1 MGWAGLEAAMG
12 GAVLS
17 VASRDCRC
25 CCKVVM
31 QELGGAAVRAGG
43 WWPGLGWRPVVCC
56 RPVYCRRQGWEGSG
70 LGCRLLRRLQEE
82 GKAELS
88 DDERLFYLG
97 ICTPADLNNNNK
109 ETGSDSG
116 LSLEKLSLQP
126 RKKLLVLS
134 LNGLLLY
141 RVYRFSQLLEILMPD
156 LQVNWFSEDLLL
168 QSLWN
173 SALNDLK
180 WRRKVKGVLNRV
192 MGRRQRKKLLV
203 IFAQDD
209 CTYSGSMSMEDKEK
223 PLFLKELKD
232 LWKYL
237 DGKYSE
243 SDTLLIDDQPYKAL
257 LNPPYIGI
265 FLESYNPDN
274 AGDNALGELG
284 VYLDDLAAADN
295 VQVYVKKN
303 PFGVPAISSGH
314 PDWNL
319 YSDVIRRLKGESE
332 KASCIQDKGVSPKH

>member
-1 MGWAGLEAAMG
+1 MW
-12 GAVLS
+12 
-17 VASRDCRC
+17 
-25 CCKVVM
+25 
-31 QELGGAAVRAGG
+31 
-43 WWPGLGWRPVVCC
+43 CC
-56 RPVYCRRQGWEGSG
+56 RRFPRCVTFFCG
-70 LGCRLLRRLQEE
+70 
-82 GKAELS
+82 
-88 DDERLFYLG
+88 DERLFYLG
-97 ICTPADLNNNNK
+97 ICTPADLNNDNK

-134 LNGLLLY
+134 LIGLLLY
-141 RVYRFSQLLEILMPD
+141 LVYRKNKAKFPTTRDPDARFSSQLVFKRPFAAEFVEFCLERFEVAKKSQRCFESCNGKEP
-156 LQVNWFSEDLLL
+156 
-168 QSLWN
+168 
-173 SALNDLK
+173 
-180 WRRKVKGVLNRV
+180 
-192 MGRRQRKKLLV
+192 RRQRKKLSV

-237 DGKYSE
+237 LYSE
-243 SDTLLIDDQPYKAL
+243 PDTLLIDDQPYKAL

-274 AGDNALGELG
+274 AGDNALAAFELCILNPKGELG

-319 YSDVIRRLKGESE
+319 YPDVIQRLKGESE
-332 KASCIQDKGVSPKH
+332 KASTSQQLDSRVFLVSAGFKLSCCIHLEFNFCFRFLSFFFLFFFLVLATLVDYISPAITANASSYFTFMM